1 MQGKFARNGITGYN
15 PGPSEGFDQQ
25 SMAGIE
31 HIKLQ
36 QFEVAGIAAP
46 PALLCQQLEQTG
58 LGSSANGQL
67 PSPLGLILRNPALL
81 VRVLDAQHKLK
92 PQQAALLSQRL
103 AGLEVHWLHSLL
115 SDTAL
120 QLLLQG
126 TRQDQCFP
134 QLYWQQSRQRA
145 LLARHLAQALSY
157 PDLPGAEACALLQHA
172 GKLVL
177 EQQHGES
184 WLGLFQE
191 IEWQDRLL
199 HAEQQ
204 TLGLDHIQAGIRLLE
219 SWQLEQDCLDALR
232 YQIVDPSLILDATPL
247 VKICWLANQLTSRN
261 TATVA
266 AGREAANNMTG
277 LTADRLDALMQQAQG
292 AFLEECTSWG
302 SAQHKP
308 LALPL
313 SDEDRHR
320 FEDEV
325 KEELLALQRQMLGE
339 TALAALDALDTGSND
354 KLKAVLARAL
364 QQAGIDPCFIV
375 LQSSDRSHGLSLCTS
390 NKVPALPAEL
400 SLILESGRSR
410 LADLVLAN
418 DLAVLAPR
426 QEGLAV
432 IDRQLIDLLGGS
444 AVLCEPVQSGKGRVV
459 LLLSNSASYPQRK
472 LLRAFM
478 RSKLTAFHARDNV
491 SGNKQGAIDLMLYQ
505 QRVSEAVH
513 EAHNPLAI
521 IKNYLQI
528 LNMKQGE
535 NGASKEIRHI
545 NTEIDRVAAILAGLR
560 RSESHPSIATEMD
573 INVLVRNMHRVFQQ
587 AYSADAGIAIELDLT
602 DEPALVLASADAMK
616 QILTNLVKNAAEACG
631 KDGLITIITRCNVL
645 IDSKLYLQLTV
656 ADNGP
661 GIATAQL
668 PTLFAGGTSTKGG
681 EHTGSGLAIVKRLVD
696 QMQGQV
702 NCQTDSKGTRMTV
715 LLLQTN

>member
-1 MQGKFARNGITGYN
+1 
-15 PGPSEGFDQQ
+15 
-25 SMAGIE
+25 MAGVE
-31 HIKLQ
+31 HIQLQ

-58 LGSSANGQL
+58 LGSSTSGQL
-67 PSPLGLILRNPALL
+67 PNALDLILCNPALL
-81 VRVLDAQHKLK
+81 VRVLDAQHKLR
-92 PQQAALLSQRL
+92 PQQQALQLSQRL
-103 AGLEVHWLHSLL
+103 AGLDVHWLHSLL

-120 QLLLQG
+120 QLVLQG
-126 TRQDQCFP
+126 ARQDQCFP

-157 PDLPGAEACALLQHA
+157 PDLPVAEACALLLHA
-172 GKLVL
+172 GQLVL

-184 WLGLFQE
+184 WQGLYQE
-191 IEWQDRLL
+191 IEWQERLL
-199 HAEQQ
+199 DAESQ

-232 YQIVDPSLILDATPL
+232 YQVVEPSLILDATPL
-247 VKICWLANQLTSRN
+247 VRICWLANRLTSRN
-261 TATVA
+261 TATIA
-266 AGREAANNMTG
+266 AGREAAINMTG
-277 LTADRLDALMQQAQG
+277 LSAERLDALMQQAQG
-292 AFLEECTSWG
+292 AFLEECASWG

-313 SDEDRHR
+313 ADVDRRR
-320 FEDEV
+320 FESEV

-354 KLKAVLARAL
+354 MLKAVLARAL
-364 QQAGIDPCFIV
+364 QQAGIDPRFIV
-375 LQSSDRSHGLSLCTS
+375 LQSAAASSGLTLCTS

-400 SLILESGRSR
+400 SLVLETGRSR
-410 LADLVLAN
+410 LADLVLTG

-444 AVLCEPVQSGKGRVV
+444 AVLCEPVQTDNGRVV
-459 LLLSNSASYPQRK
+459 LLLSNSAAYPQRK

-478 RSKLTAFHARDNV
+478 RRKLAGLHLREKEA
-491 SGNKQGAIDLMLYQ
+491 GNKYGTIDLMLYQ

-513 EAHNPLAI
+513 EANNPLAI

-528 LNMKQGE
+528 LNMKLGE

-560 RSESHPSIATEMD
+560 RSESRPSAAVELD
-573 INVLVRNMHRVFQQ
+573 INLLVHNMHRVFQQ
-587 AYSADAGIAIELDLT
+587 AYSANAGIAMELDLA
-602 DEPALVLASADAMK
+602 DDPALALASADAMK

-631 KDGLITIITRCNVL
+631 KGGRITISTRRNVL
-645 IDSKLYLQLTV
+645 LDERLYLQLSV
-656 ADNGP
+656 ADSGP
-661 GIATAQL
+661 GITTAQL
-668 PTLFAGGTSTKGG
+668 PTLFTGGTSTKGG
-681 EHTGSGLAIVKRLVD
+681 EHRGSGLVIVKRLVEE
-696 QMQGQV
+696 MQGQV
-702 NCQTDSKGTRMTV
+702 SCQTDSKGTRMTI